1 MRLPIPGARALLS
14 LASPAAQAASAEEI
28 DARVHA
34 AVVDFGQ
41 TSSAA
46 RELGG
51 RARAMLVFPR
61 VFKGGLG
68 IGGSFGE
75 GALLVGGETAAY
87 YSVASASIGFQLGA
101 QRQSVVIL
109 FMTDESLERFR
120 SSRGWQAGVDGSVAF
135 ASLGAGQTIDTDTVQ
150 KPIVGFVF
158 ANRGLMYDLALEGA
172 KITRLKR

>member
-1 MRLPIPGARALLS
+1 MRLPLVPALALLS
-14 LASPAAQAASAEEI
+14 LVAPAARAASAEEI
-28 DARVHA
+28 DARVRA
-34 AVVDFGQ
+34 AVVDLRQ

-51 RARAMLVFPR
+51 RARGMLVFPR

-68 IGGSFGE
+68 IGGAFGE
-75 GALLVGGETAAY
+75 GALLIDGATAAY
-87 YSVASASIGFQLGA
+87 YSVASASIGFQLGV

-120 SSRGWQAGVDGSVAF
+120 AGRGWKAGVDGSVVL
-135 ASLGAGQTIDTDTVQ
+135 ASLGAGETVDTDTAQ

>member
-1 MRLPIPGARALLS
+1 MRLPFVTALAVLS
-14 LASPAAQAASAEEI
+14 LAAPAARAASAEEI
-28 DARVHA
+28 DARVRA
-34 AVVDFGQ
+34 AVVDLRQ

-51 RARAMLVFPR
+51 RARGMLVFPR

-68 IGGSFGE
+68 IGGAFGE

-120 SSRGWQAGVDGSVAF
+120 TSRGWQAGVDGSVAF
-135 ASLGAGQTIDTDTVQ
+135 ASIGGGETVDTETVR

-158 ANRGLMYDLALEGA
+158 SNRGLMYDLALEGA